1 MITTKTIKYI
11 IISLLVICF
20 INFIVF
26 IISFDK
32 SNNNQIKENNKEEII
47 LDDIPDNIQLANSV
61 GNSRIKEKYAF
72 VAQAE
77 ELRLIRFELQSLN
90 SNIVELLNKK

>member
-1 MITTKTIKYI
+1 MITAKTIKYI

-32 SNNNQIKENNKEEII
+32 SDNNQIKENKEEII
-47 LDDIPDNIQLANSV
+47 LDDVSDNIQIANSADYY
-61 GNSRIKEKYAF
+61 RTKEMYAS

-90 SNIVELLNKK
+90 SNLVVLLNKK

>member
-32 SNNNQIKENNKEEII
+32 SNNNQIKKNKEEII
-47 LDDIPDNIQLANSV
+47 LDDIPDNIKLTNLS
-61 GNSRIKEKYAF
+61 GNYRTKEMYAS

-90 SNIVELLNKK
+90 SNLVELLNKK